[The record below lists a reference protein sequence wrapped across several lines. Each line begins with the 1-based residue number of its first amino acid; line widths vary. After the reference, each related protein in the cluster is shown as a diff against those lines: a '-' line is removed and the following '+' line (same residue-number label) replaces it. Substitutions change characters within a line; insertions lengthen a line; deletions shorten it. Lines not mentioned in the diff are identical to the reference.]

1 MARKHYQISHEDE
14 LRWVGVL
21 FQLVTTRIALH
32 QTPVSPPP
40 AESQGTSAR
49 PRQEVRRAIFLTEH
63 HDSQETSQAESCCAQ
78 GCRAE
83 RAPEF
88 VHA

>member
-1 MARKHYQISHEDE
+1 MQLSHTDE
-14 LRWVGVL
+14 RCWLRVL
-21 FQLVTTRIALH
+21 MQLEQTRIALH